1 MWPEV
6 FTCAIPVAWIVC
18 YDPLQRFSI
27 LLVLLLFAMDTIIII
42 TSILFVM
49 VTCKSCFYSFSLQP
63 SQLWLHILLFI
74 VSHVRFY
81 FFQFFLG
88 ATITILAACITHY
101 CQLYRS
107 FSLFYFLFLF
117 FSYGYNYNHMNCF
130 TMFACDLFIYCLN
143 YNHIYFCYDFLQE
156 AFFSPCCNNCSYAC
170 GHKYCVLGITDMSK
184 VFFSNF

>member
-27 LLVLLLFAMDTIIII
+27 LLVLLLFAMVTIIII

-74 VSHVRFY
+74 ISHVRFY

-88 ATITILAACITHY
+88 ATITIWAACITHY

-107 FSLFYFLFLF
+107 FLFLFLSF
-117 FSYGYNYNHMNCF
+117 FQWLQLLSYELF
-130 TMFACDLFIYCLN
+130 IMFACDLFIYYLN
-143 YNHIYFCYDFLQE
+143 YNHIYFFYDFWQE
-156 AFFSPCCNNCSYAC
+156 AFFFP
-170 GHKYCVLGITDMSK
+170 LLQQL
-184 VFFSNF
+184 